1 MKVGLSQ
8 NPNPP
13 VDLVVSGVKDMEEA
27 GYDSVW
33 FPDHLMGWFPQS
45 LWTEENSSIVSLL
58 PSPHLYLDPMVLM
71 GLAGQVTSS
80 IVLATGVTEALRRQP
95 AELARTFLTLSQ
107 STKGRVILGIG
118 AGEREN
124 VEPYGLSYANQASR
138 LEEALQVIRL
148 LWESKAPVD
157 FDGRFWKL
165 RRAVMALEPHGGR
178 FPPIY
183 VAAHGPR
190 MLEITGKYADGWIP
204 AYPMPP
210 SEYRDKLDLVR
221 KAASEAGRDPNS
233 VLPAYWLYAIV
244 AEDHDAAH
252 RILASPLSGA
262 LALVA
267 SNAEWNRGGKQHPL
281 GPNFQG
287 LRDYIPEWYSKEE
300 LETALAQYDPDIF
313 HDQIVHGTPEE
324 VVSQIGPYADA
335 GLEHVVFANIA
346 PVAGLEYYEFAQEGL
361 RQVAQK
367 LKG

>member
-13 VDLVVSGVKDMEEA
+13 VELVVDGVKSMEKS

-45 LWTEENSSIVSLL
+45 LWTERNSSIVSLL
-58 PSPHLYLDPMVLM
+58 PSPHLYMDPTILM
-71 GLAGQVTSS
+71 GLAGQATNS

-95 AELARTFLTLSQ
+95 AELARTFLTLSL

-124 VEPYGLSYANQASR
+124 TEPYGISYSKQASR
-138 LEEALQVIRL
+138 LEEALEVIRL
-148 LWESKAPVD
+148 LWESKGPVD

-165 RRAVMALEPHGGR
+165 RKAVMALEPHEGR

-183 VAAHGPR
+183 VAAHGPK
-190 MLEITGKYADGWIP
+190 MLEITGRYADGWIP

-210 SEYRDKLDLVR
+210 SEYRQKLELIR
-221 KAASEAGRDPNS
+221 KAASESGRDPNAI
-233 VLPAYWLYAIV
+233 LPAYWLYAVV

-252 RILASPLSGA
+252 RILASPLAGA

-267 SNAEWNRGGKQHPL
+267 GSAEWERGGKKHPL
-281 GPNFQG
+281 GQKFQG
-287 LRDYIPEWYSKEE
+287 LSDYVPEWYSVEE

-324 VVSQIGPYADA
+324 VVAQIEPYADA

-346 PVAGLEYYEFAQEGL
+346 PVAGLEYYDFALEGL

-367 LKG
+367 LKS